1 MIKQN
6 LVIYSIPILFK
17 ILKEIENETNF
28 NILYVS
34 NKKDFDN
41 QNFSDFLILVQKK
54 KLPYNNVL
62 ELTLPIKIT
71 KLIEIINIEFMKLK
85 TKEQS
90 AIFIGEYSINLNAR
104 TLEFKNDV
112 IHLTEK
118 EVNLIIYL
126 NNSKKPVNIENL
138 QSEVWG
144 FKNQL
149 ESHTVETHIHRLR
162 KKILNKFNKN
172 NLILSNKN
180 GYFLNKLS

>member
-1 MIKQN
+1 M
-6 LVIYSIPILFK
+6 
-17 ILKEIENETNF
+17 
-28 NILYVS
+28 
-34 NKKDFDN
+34 
-41 QNFSDFLILVQKK
+41 
-54 KLPYNNVL
+54 
-62 ELTLPIKIT
+62 ELNLPIKIT
-71 KLIEIINIEFMKLK
+71 KLVEKINIEFMKLK

-90 AIFIGEYSINLNAR
+90 AIFIGEYSINFNAR

-126 NNSKKPVNIENL
+126 NNSNKSVNIESL

>member
-1 MIKQN
+1 M
-6 LVIYSIPILFK
+6 
-17 ILKEIENETNF
+17 
-28 NILYVS
+28 
-34 NKKDFDN
+34 
-41 QNFSDFLILVQKK
+41 
-54 KLPYNNVL
+54 

-126 NNSKKPVNIENL
+126 NNSKKSVNIENL

-149 ESHTVETHIHRLR
+149 EFFSPIVGTS
-162 KKILNKFNKN
+162 F
-172 NLILSNKN
+172 
-180 GYFLNKLS
+180 FC

>member
-1 MIKQN
+1 
-6 LVIYSIPILFK
+6 
-17 ILKEIENETNF
+17 
-28 NILYVS
+28 
-34 NKKDFDN
+34 
-41 QNFSDFLILVQKK
+41 
-54 KLPYNNVL
+54 
-62 ELTLPIKIT
+62 
-71 KLIEIINIEFMKLK
+71 MKLK

-126 NNSKKPVNIENL
+126 NNSKKSVNIENL